1 MNDQIRRNMPLFS
14 IGIVKQLTELSAR
27 QIRYYE
33 EHQLIHPIRTNGN
46 QRIFS
51 FNDVDRLLEIKS
63 LIEQGINISGIKKI
77 LELNEKANEI
87 TAITPIGKQEAEIS
101 DKELRKHL
109 KNELIMAGRNGKA
122 SIIQGQLS
130 RFFH

>member
-1 MNDQIRRNMPLFS
+1 MNDQIRRTMPLFP

-33 EHQLIHPIRTNGN
+33 EHGLVHPVRTNGN
-46 QRIFS
+46 QRLFS
-51 FNDVDRLLEIKS
+51 FHDVEKLLEIKA
-63 LIEQGINISGIKKI
+63 LIEKGVNLSGIK
-77 LELNEKANEI
+77 ELL
-87 TAITPIGKQEAEIS
+87 AIKEQHTEPSEVTQPEIS
-101 DKELRKHL
+101 EKELRKHL
-109 KNELIMAGRNGKA
+109 KNELLMAGRNGKA

>member
-1 MNDQIRRNMPLFS
+1 MNDQIRRTMPLFP

-33 EHQLIHPIRTNGN
+33 EHGLVHPVRTNGN
-46 QRIFS
+46 QRLFS
-51 FNDVDRLLEIKS
+51 FHDVDKLLEIKA
-63 LIEQGINISGIKKI
+63 LIEKGVNLSGIK
-77 LELNEKANEI
+77 ELL
-87 TAITPIGKQEAEIS
+87 AIKGQHIEPSEVTQPEIS
-101 DKELRKHL
+101 EKELRKHL
-109 KNELIMAGRNGKA
+109 KNELLMAGRNGKA